1 MRQTHIDKV
10 DRKII
15 ELLQENGR
23 RTNADIARSIK
34 KSESTVK
41 SRVDRLIH
49 NGILKVLAVLNP
61 KSLGYLTDVT
71 ILIKV
76 QPGKYKEIGEKLLNL
91 NEVIYLSYVGGGVD
105 IIIEVI
111 LKKPEDLYEFISKTF
126 KAIPEINSTESAF
139 IMRTERINYEWKLFD
154 ISANG
159 ADSNIQPAKKRN
171 IKSKKRKEIQANDIY
186 KDLSKSVELDE
197 TDRIIITLLQE
208 NGRRT
213 NADIARSIKMSES
226 TVKNRLDRLIDQGFL
241 NIQAILNPNSVG
253 YHVDVL
259 IGIKVQPGQLYQVGE
274 RLLNLYKV
282 IYLSY
287 HSGRFDILIEV
298 LFQNTEEFFLFIA
311 ETLGKIPGIQ
321 SNERFH
327 VLRTERIN
335 YEWKLP

>member
-1 MRQTHIDKV
+1 MRQTNIDKV

-15 ELLQENGR
+15 GILQDNGR
-23 RTNADIARSIK
+23 STNATIARSIR

-41 SRVDRLIH
+41 NRVDRLIN

-61 KSLGYLTDVT
+61 KSLGYFTDVT

-76 QPGKYKEIGEKLLNL
+76 QPGKYKEVGKKLLNL
-91 NEVIYLSYVGGGVD
+91 NEVVYLSYVGGDVD

-111 LKKPEDLYEFISKTF
+111 LQRPEDLYEFISRTF
-126 KAIPEINSTESAF
+126 KIIPEINSTESAF

-159 ADSNIQPAKKRN
+159 AAPNIQPAKKRN
-171 IKSKKRKEIQANDIY
+171 IKSKKKRIQANDLY
-186 KDLSKSVELDE
+186 KDLSKSIELNE

-213 NADIARSIKMSES
+213 NADIARAVKMSES
-226 TVKNRLDRLIDQGFL
+226 TVKNRLDRLINQGFL

-253 YHVDVL
+253 YHVDVV
-259 IGIKVQPGQLYQVGE
+259 IGIKVQPGQLYRVGE
-274 RLLNLYKV
+274 SLLNLNKV

-311 ETLGKIPGIQ
+311 ETLGQIPGIQ

-327 VLRTERIN
+327 ILRTERIN